1 MPTDVSVLI
10 STFGSAVIGFLAAR
24 FTSGVQL
31 RIARDNSEK
40 DILLLEHRLLDES
53 QRLEAALEREKL
65 ELLHKL
71 LSKASF
77 ETGQTMSFL
86 QNKEKDVAKFRA
98 RHFENCARIHEAL
111 AISDLYYPDMSD
123 SIRRIYG
130 QADCFWGS
138 QENLMDTDIQE
149 NKEGWYSHLEK
160 VLEAGGTIKRLVS
173 DLHGQI
179 RNRGRA
185 INPGFGS
192 RS

>member
-1 MPTDVSVLI
+1 MPTDVSALI

-40 DILLLEHRLLDES
+40 DILLLEQRLLDER

-86 QNKEKDVAKFRA
+86 QNKEKDVAKFRG

-123 SIRRIYG
+123 SIRQIYG